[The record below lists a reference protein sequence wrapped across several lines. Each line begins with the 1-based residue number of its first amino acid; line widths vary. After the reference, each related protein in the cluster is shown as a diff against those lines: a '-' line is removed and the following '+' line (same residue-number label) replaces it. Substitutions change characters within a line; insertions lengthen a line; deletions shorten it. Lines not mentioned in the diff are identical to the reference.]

1 MSKFTNYEAEARQ
14 RWGSTGAYQ
23 QYAAKNYT
31 NQQQKELA
39 EGMDRIMARFALC
52 MAEGNTPDSAEA
64 QALVKQLQS
73 YITEHYYLCTK
84 EILLGLGQMYTAD
97 ERFRNNIDRHASGT
111 ADFICQAI
119 QTYCGK

>member
-14 RWGSTGAYQ
+14 RWGSTEAYQ
-23 QYAAKNYT
+23 QYAAKNY
-31 NQQQKELA
+31 NSQQQKELA

-64 QALVKQLQS
+64 QALVKQLQG

-97 ERFRNNIDRHASGT
+97 ERFRSNIDRHAPGT